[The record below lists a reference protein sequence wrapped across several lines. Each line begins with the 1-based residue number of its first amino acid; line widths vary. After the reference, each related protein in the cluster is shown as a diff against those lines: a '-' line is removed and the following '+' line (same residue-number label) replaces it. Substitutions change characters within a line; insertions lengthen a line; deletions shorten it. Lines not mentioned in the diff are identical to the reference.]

1 MQSKS
6 TTRLLTF
13 HFVGATCH
21 TTPLQPSWYP
31 TQPNPT
37 HIPIPSPNLP
47 IEHPQITLGCCMI
60 LLCCSPKQLQGARE
74 VLDVVGVAMVKGKP
88 SEVRCHV
95 TKQNNG
101 IYVTCSNW
109 LVFLIL
115 SDFGKLTHQFMIPD
129 FSINNI
135 FYPGRLTSNRRI
147 PPWKRKIIFWNHH
160 FQLLYVHLMGV
171 YTICTYNRGRIGNLF
186 AADSFS
192 LLILASY
199 TDHYFLQCKMCR
211 SQRPIPVISFANNE
225 TL

>member
-31 TQPNPT
+31 TQPNPTQPNQPNPT

-88 SEVRCHV
+88 SGVRCHV

-135 FYPGRLTSNRRI
+135 FLS
-147 PPWKRKIIFWNHH
+147 RKINIEPENTPLEKENH
-160 FQLLYVHLMGV
+160 LLKPSFSASICPFDGGV
-171 YTICTYNRGRIGNLF
+171 YHMYLQQRE
-186 AADSFS
+186 DWESFCS
-192 LLILASY
+192 WFI
-199 TDHYFLQCKMCR
+199 
-211 SQRPIPVISFANNE
+211 
-225 TL
+225 